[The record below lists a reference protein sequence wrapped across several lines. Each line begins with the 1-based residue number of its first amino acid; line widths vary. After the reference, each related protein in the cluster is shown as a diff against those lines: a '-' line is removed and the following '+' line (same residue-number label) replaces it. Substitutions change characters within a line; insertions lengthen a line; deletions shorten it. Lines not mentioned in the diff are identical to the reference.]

1 MKKELINKDH
11 FHLIGIAGIGMSAIA
26 MALIK
31 KGYSV
36 SGSDLVKNEETQKL
50 KELGAIIFDSQIRN
64 NIDFVVSKFENQ
76 KINFVISSA
85 IKSENEELRYCKK
98 KNFLIRH
105 RSEILA
111 MIMKSYISL
120 SIAGSH
126 GKTSTSTFLSTLLE
140 LCTHNSS
147 SITGGIIP
155 IYKSNAHIENT
166 KFLVTEV
173 DESDGTINN
182 YISNIGIINNIDF
195 DHCDHFSDINEVLS
209 TFKKFA
215 SNSQKLLI
223 NYDCE
228 ITRKYFTSNNQWSNK
243 KSDNIAYSIIPND
256 VNKTNTIGKYYE
268 NGNFIDMISIPV
280 PGLHNLSNITA
291 AIAASR
297 MIGVSFKEIKKHIKS
312 LELPK
317 KRFEFR
323 GKLNQRII
331 YDDYAHHPNE
341 IKATIDLARLFI
353 KDKSNKNRQ
362 KPRLVAIFQP
372 HRFTRVKQFIN
383 EFVKELSK
391 ADVIYLT
398 SIFGAGEKNI
408 DNINSKLIA
417 DLIYK
422 NNKNVKY
429 LKNNYE
435 IKDKFF
441 ELTQEDDFI
450 VNMGAGDCHNLW
462 SILSKKNTLDNK
474 LINEKY

>member
-1 MKKELINKDH
+1 
-11 FHLIGIAGIGMSAIA
+11 MSAIA
-26 MALIK
+26 KGLIK

-36 SGSDLVKNEETQKL
+36 SGSDLVKNRETQRL
-50 KELGAIIFDSQIRN
+50 KELGAIIFDSQIKN
-64 NIDFVVSKFENQ
+64 NIDLVISKFQNQ

-85 IKSENEELRYCKK
+85 IQENNEELSYCKK
-98 KNFLIRH
+98 NDFLIKH

-140 LCTHNSS
+140 LCTRNSS

-173 DESDGTINN
+173 DESDGTITN
-182 YISNIGIINNIDF
+182 YNSNIGIINNIDF
-195 DHCDHFSDINEVLS
+195 DHCDHFSDINELLLS
-209 TFKKFA
+209 FKKFA
-215 SNSQKLLI
+215 DNSEKLLI
-223 NYDCE
+223 NFDCE
-228 ITRKYFTSNNQWSNK
+228 ITRNNFNSNNQSNQWSNK
-243 KSDNIAYSIIPND
+243 KIKNIAYSIIPN
-256 VNKTNTIGKYYE
+256 VINKNNTIGKYYE
-268 NGNFIDMISIPV
+268 NGNFVDTLTIPV

-297 MIGVSFKEIKKHIKS
+297 MIGVSFKEIKKNIKS

-317 KRFEFR
+317 KRFEYR
-323 GKLNQRII
+323 GEFNKRII

-341 IKATIDLARLFI
+341 IKATISLAKLFME
-353 KDKSNKNRQ
+353 NKINNEKQ
-362 KPRLVAIFQP
+362 HGRLVAIFQP
-372 HRFTRVKQFIN
+372 HRFTRVKQFVH

-391 ADVIYLT
+391 ADVVYLT
-398 SIFGAGEKNI
+398 NIFGAGEKSIKNI
-408 DNINSKLIA
+408 DSQLIA
-417 DLIYK
+417 NLMYK
-422 NNKNVKY
+422 KNKNVKC
-429 LKNNYE
+429 LKDNYE

-441 ELTQEDDFI
+441 KLTKENDFI

-462 SILSKKNTLDNK
+462 SILNKNNNTLDD
-474 LINEKY
+474 

>member
-1 MKKELINKDH
+1 MNKELINKDH
-11 FHLIGIAGIGMSAIA
+11 FHLIGIGGIGMSAIA

-36 SGSDLVKNEETQKL
+36 SGSDLVKNQETQKL
-50 KELGAIIFDSQIRN
+50 KELGAIIFDSQIKN
-64 NIDFVVSKFENQ
+64 NIDFVLSKFQNQ
-76 KINFVISSA
+76 KINFVMSSA
-85 IKSENEELRYCKK
+85 IKNENEELSYCKK
-98 KNFLIRH
+98 KNILIKH

-140 LCTHNSS
+140 LCTHDSS

-155 IYKSNAHIENT
+155 IYKSNAYVENT

-173 DESDGTINN
+173 DESDGTLNN

-195 DHCDHFSDINEVLS
+195 DHCDHFSNINDVLS
-209 TFKKFA
+209 SFKKFA
-215 SNSQKLLI
+215 SNSKRLLI

-228 ITRKYFTSNNQWSNK
+228 ITRKNFSSNNQWSNK
-243 KSDNIAYSIIPND
+243 KSSNIAFSIIPNHL
-256 VNKTNTIGKYYE
+256 NKNNTVGKYYE
-268 NGNFIDMISIPV
+268 SGNFIDTINIPV

-291 AIAASR
+291 AIAACR
-297 MIGVSFKEIKKHIKS
+297 MIGISFKAIKKHIKF

-323 GKLNQRII
+323 GKINQRII

-341 IKATIDLARLFI
+341 IKATINLARLFI
-353 KDKSNKNRQ
+353 EDKNKQ
-362 KPRLVAIFQP
+362 KSRLVVIFQP

-408 DNINSKLIA
+408 DNIDSQLIA
-417 DLIYK
+417 NLIYK
-422 NNKNVKY
+422 SNQNVKY

-441 ELTQEDDFI
+441 ELTEKNDFI
-450 VNMGAGDCHNLW
+450 INMGAGDCHNLW
-462 SILSKKNTLDNK
+462 SILSKKNTLDK
-474 LINEKY
+474 ERINEKY